1 MTCCRGPSPP
11 PHATETGGQLLSCVM
26 ESPLKASSQPL
37 DDMTVTLFVMGERRD
52 SVAFIPLRILG
63 TRGARCRFRVRGIQG
78 SPSENRRSSSRG
90 SGAED
95 DDGGGAEGRFA
106 RGWIPFVRE
115 CRRRGNPAHVLSYSW
130 NFLCLYNREVLATF
144 PAEGVSVLP
153 HGGRR
158 GEGDPRSFLR
168 VACFAQLR
176 RHT

>member
-52 SVAFIPLRILG
+52 SVAFIPLRIPG
-63 TRGARCRFRVRGIQG
+63 TRGARCRFRVGGIQG
-78 SPSENRRSSSRG
+78 SPSVRRRSSSRG
-90 SGAED
+90 SGAEGD
-95 DDGGGAEGRFA
+95 DDGGAEGRFA

-115 CRRRGNPAHVLSYSW
+115 CRRRGNPPHVLSYSW

-168 VACFAQLR
+168 VSCFAQLR